1 MIRAVESLFLQGNST
16 LNDPQCLRPCL
27 YIYQQNHSDGQ
38 AKSYQKE
45 LGEFSHPVFPGASP
59 AHTAQLI

>member
-1 MIRAVESLFLQGNST
+1 MIRAVESLVLQGNST
-16 LNDPQCLRPCL
+16 LNDPQWLRPRL
-27 YIYQQNHSDGQ
+27 YIYQKNHSDGQ